1 MRPDHINPDGY
12 WFDKERW
19 TRTLRY
25 WKHKT
30 EMLMRASLRGEDRDA
45 ETAAERT
52 PYWTPIP
59 RICLEIEVSHSA
71 LSRAFRELMGLNV
84 IQFYDK
90 LKLVETG
97 GVVRY
102 IALLTEFVNSLV
114 PNAKPP
120 YQGNGSK
127 HFWKWLKLK
136 RNNPDFDRQALARE
150 FDFPSAARLH
160 RALFFATNSTPRE
173 FENMIIR
180 LAIENPQ
187 ALEQTRALYAPKT
200 TPNASPKPVP
210 QPVRAPLPIE
220 STSVVKECVA
230 MPSATTPRAVS
241 GMQSPGTQRPIARA
255 G

>member
-1 MRPDHINPDGY
+1 MRPDHLAPNNGE
-12 WFDKERW
+12 FDKERW
-19 TRTLRY
+19 NGILRY
-25 WKHKT
+25 WKNKT
-30 EMLMRASLRGEDRDA
+30 EKLMRASLRGEDRDA
-45 ETAAERT
+45 ETAQERT

-84 IQFYDK
+84 IQYYDK

-97 GVVRY
+97 VIVRY

-127 HFWKWLKLK
+127 HFWKWVKLK

-150 FDFPSAARLH
+150 FDFPSASRLH

-187 ALEQTRALYAPKT
+187 ALEQTRARYTPAAA
-200 TPNASPKPVP
+200 PNAQPKPAAQAVP
-210 QPVRAPLPIE
+210 APLPAE
-220 STSVVKECVA
+220 TGRSVEKRVD
-230 MPSATTPRAVS
+230 SLTRAVS
-241 GMQSPGTQRPIARA
+241 VLDPAEAQRPYSRA